1 MNLSQEKALYHLT
14 GQLYPNAVTMGA
26 IEQMVAQYP
35 YFAPA
40 QSLLAYHYK
49 KEEHPMVVL
58 QTLKTAL
65 YFANPYW
72 LQFQIQDHSSDTIKI
87 NPVMPVTV
95 PLYPSG
101 IPDTEA
107 SVDIS
112 EKDIYKLPVLTVVP
126 EQSEPELVEASVPA
140 PIVDF
145 QIETPH
151 ETLPEEP
158 VIVAHPPAWVLG
170 NSLFSQIDIPTVEAV
185 KEILRK
191 IDAADQNDEL
201 VTASSAAVLV
211 TMNAS
216 VTDQPAAEELT
227 ETGFESATDHKIASM
242 LADQLTDFK
251 KPLDPAEKL
260 EIDSNTE
267 LLFTVDYFASQG
279 IKIDLTS
286 IPQDK
291 LTVHLLKFT
300 DWLRQV
306 KQGELNPKDLLAN
319 SKMEQIV
326 VMNAQISNEKGEI
339 ITEAMAEVLVKQGQI
354 AHAILLYQKLSFLN
368 PEKTS
373 YFAAK
378 IEQLKG
384 I

>member
-1 MNLSQEKALYHLT
+1 M
-14 GQLYPNAVTMGA
+14 
-26 IEQMVAQYP
+26 
-35 YFAPA
+35 
-40 QSLLAYHYK
+40 
-49 KEEHPMVVL
+49 
-58 QTLKTAL
+58 
-65 YFANPYW
+65 
-72 LQFQIQDHSSDTIKI
+72 
-87 NPVMPVTV
+87 
-95 PLYPSG
+95 
-101 IPDTEA
+101 
-107 SVDIS
+107 
-112 EKDIYKLPVLTVVP
+112 
-126 EQSEPELVEASVPA
+126 
-140 PIVDF
+140 
-145 QIETPH
+145 
-151 ETLPEEP
+151 
-158 VIVAHPPAWVLG
+158 
-170 NSLFSQIDIPTVEAV
+170 
-185 KEILRK
+185 
-191 IDAADQNDEL
+191 
-201 VTASSAAVLV
+201 
-211 TMNAS
+211 
-216 VTDQPAAEELT
+216 T

>member
-1 MNLSQEKALYHLT
+1 MNLSQEKALYHVT
-14 GQLYPNAVTMGA
+14 GQLYPNAVTMVA

-72 LQFQIQDHSSDTIKI
+72 LQFQIQDHSADAIKI
-87 NPVMPVTV
+87 NPVTPTTV

-101 IPDTEA
+101 IPDTVESDE
-107 SVDIS
+107 SV
-112 EKDIYKLPVLTVVP
+112 EREPFKLPVLKLVP
-126 EQSEPELVEASVPA
+126 EHPEPEPELESIPA
-140 PIVDF
+140 PIVDI
-145 QIETPH
+145 QTETSHETP
-151 ETLPEEP
+151 PEEP
-158 VIVAHPPAWVLG
+158 VVVAHPPEWVIG
-170 NSLFSQIDIPTVEAV
+170 NSLFSKIDIPTVEAV

-191 IDAADQNDEL
+191 IDAADHPDEPKAEPEKEAIL
-201 VTASSAAVLV
+201 DMDETA
-211 TMNAS
+211 AS
-216 VTDQPAAEELT
+216 QPTPEELT
-227 ETGFESATDHKIASM
+227 ATGFEPATDNKIASM

-251 KPLDPAEKL
+251 KPLDPTDKL
-260 EIDSNTE
+260 DIDNNTE

-279 IKIDLTS
+279 IKVDLTS